1 MHHAAE
7 RIAEICSR
15 YTTERGMQGTSD
27 WQEFYIAAEQLME
40 AKKVMIVTGFC
51 IPACGIG
58 ETDGPLGS
66 VCLTAALEHLGKQ
79 VCLVTDPYSE
89 TILQNL
95 IELLQLK
102 TDLYIHR
109 SSDDIKELLTRLDD
123 FQPEHLIGLERSGR
137 AFDGRAYS
145 MHAVDITDFCPDTD
159 PLFVR
164 AGEMQIPISC
174 IGDGG
179 NEVGMGKVS
188 VLIQSQVPKGDIIC
202 AVFAADHLLS
212 CGVSNW
218 GGYGLVGI
226 LSLLSKQDLLYDD
239 ETDTAVTANML
250 QSGAVDG
257 VLKQSGDTTDGFSR
271 MENLEILQEIRTIVH
286 SYLEQQN
293 PKEDLFDST
302 DGNGLIG

>member
-1 MHHAAE
+1 MHNAAE
-7 RIAEICSR
+7 KIAEICSR

-27 WQEFYIAAEQLME
+27 WQEFYRAAEQLLN

-51 IPACGIG
+51 IALCGIG
-58 ETDGPLGS
+58 ENDGPLGS
-66 VCLTAALEHLGKQ
+66 VCLTAALERLGKQ

-89 TILQNL
+89 TILKNL

-102 TDLYIHR
+102 ADLYIHR
-109 SSDDIKELLTRLDD
+109 NSDDIKELLAYLED
-123 FQPEHLIGLERSGR
+123 FQPNHLIGLERSGR

-164 AGEMQIPISC
+164 AREMQIPISC

-188 VLIQSQVPKGDIIC
+188 VLIQSQVPKGEIIC
-202 AVFAADHLLS
+202 AAFSADNLLT

-226 LSLLSKQDLLYDD
+226 LSLLSHQDLLYDD
-239 ETDTAVTANML
+239 GTDTAVTASML

-257 VLKQSGDTTDGFSR
+257 VLKQISETTDSFSR
-271 MENLEILQEIRTIVH
+271 MENLSILQEIRTVVH
-286 SYLEQQN
+286 SYLEQ
-293 PKEDLFDST
+293 ST
-302 DGNGLIG
+302 

>member
-1 MHHAAE
+1 MQHAVE
-7 RIAEICSR
+7 KIAEICSR

-27 WQEFYIAAEQLME
+27 CQEFYNAAEQLLTAE
-40 AKKVMIVTGFC
+40 KVMIVTGFC

-66 VCLTAALEHLGKQ
+66 VCLAAALERLGKQ

-89 TILQNL
+89 VILRNL
-95 IELLQLK
+95 IRLLQLK
-102 TDLYIHR
+102 ADLYIHR
-109 SSDDIKELLTRLDD
+109 SSDDIKELLTCLEA
-123 FQPEHLIGLERSGR
+123 FQPSHLVGLERSGR

-164 AGEMQIPISC
+164 AREMQIPISC

-188 VLIQSQVPKGDIIC
+188 VLIQSQVPQGDIIC
-202 AVFAADHLLS
+202 AAFAADHLLS

-226 LSLLSKQDLLYDD
+226 LSLLCGQDLLYAD
-239 ETDTAVTANML
+239 ETDSAVTDSML

-257 VLKQSGDTTDGFSR
+257 VLKQIGDTTDGFSR
-271 MENLEILQEIRTIVH
+271 LENLAILQEIRTVVH
-286 SYLEQQN
+286 NYLE
-293 PKEDLFDST
+293 PCKEK
-302 DGNGLIG
+302 IEQ